1 MKSIW
6 HKLLFVSS
14 FNTAK
19 YHFNASHCGYVCL
32 GHLKIYSIFQFLQ
45 VVGEPRP
52 DNPSKTFTDIAKQHN
67 WCRTEYLGNFTGSR
81 GYYFLGELVEL
92 EQAIIQL
99 VVQKLRSHNFKLV
112 TVPDI
117 LPAEAIENCG
127 MPTRG
132 ERAQVKISI
141 VFLRNHFFNNF
152 ELGL

>member
-1 MKSIW
+1 MYISC
-6 HKLLFVSS
+6 LF
-14 FNTAK
+14 
-19 YHFNASHCGYVCL
+19 
-32 GHLKIYSIFQFLQ
+32 IIFLDQ

-52 DNPSKTFTDIAKQHN
+52 ENPSKPFTDIAKLHN

-127 MPTRG
+127 MPTKG
-132 ERAQVKISI
+132 ERAQVKRSI
-141 VFLRNHFFNNF
+141 NLVEN
-152 ELGL
+152 

>member
-1 MKSIW
+1 M
-6 HKLLFVSS
+6 FS
-14 FNTAK
+14 FIC
-19 YHFNASHCGYVCL
+19 F
-32 GHLKIYSIFQFLQ
+32 IQ

-52 DNPSKTFTDIAKQHN
+52 DNPSKPFTDLATRHN
-67 WCRTEYLGNFTGSR
+67 WCRTENLGNFTGSR

-99 VVQKLRSHNFKLV
+99 VVQKLLSRNFKLV

-132 ERAQVKISI
+132 TRSQVNWLNI
-141 VFLRNHFFNNF
+141 VDNIQN
-152 ELGL
+152 